1 MRQESGSSVNR
12 TQRED
17 LGGQYS
23 TTGRPGEPYCTRCRF
38 AGHLTRDCRRGQA
51 CDLHPEIERELPLS
65 EYIAP
70 ICAAQ
75 IEGQAFFCIPDRPS
89 EAHARER
96 YTTVVVTVLKG
107 VVTTRQIEEEFSRIL
122 PNV

>member
-1 MRQESGSSVNR
+1 MRQESGSSVNK

-17 LGGQYS
+17 LGGQDS
-23 TTGRPGEPYCTRCRF
+23 TTGRPGEPYCTHCRF

-51 CDLHPEIERELPLS
+51 CDLHLEIERDLPLS

-75 IEGQAFFCIPDRPS
+75 IEGQTFFCILDRPS